1 MSQSHPSTTVNYL
14 HTYYNENRVPLKSTT
29 LHDKNIKNEDYQ
41 RIIVCRQILNFL
53 QSNEIMPSEDDL
65 LSGEDDPG
73 ENDPLSG
80 ENDPLSGEN
89 DPLSGNNDNTSE
101 NI

>member
-1 MSQSHPSTTVNYL
+1 MSQSHPSTNVNHL

-29 LHDKNIKNEDYQ
+29 LHDKNIRNEDYQ
-41 RIIVCRQILNFL
+41 QIIVCRQILNFL

-65 LSGEDDPG
+65 LSGEDDPLSNEDDLLSD
-73 ENDPLSG
+73 EN
-80 ENDPLSGEN
+80 N
-89 DPLSGNNDNTSE
+89 PLSGNNDNTSE